1 VARGWESK
9 SVEDQQAAASTP
21 PESKQRL
28 TPQQVDTKQKEEAI
42 LLSRSHVLQQM
53 QKAENPRHRQMLQ
66 DALAALDAQLTRLG

>member
-9 SVEDQQAAASTP
+9 SVEDQQAAASTL

-28 TPQQVDTKQKEEAI
+28 TPQQVDTKQREEAI

-53 QKAENPRHRQMLQ
+53 QKAQNPRHRQMLQ

>member
-9 SVEDQQAAASTP
+9 SVEDQQAAASTL

-53 QKAENPRHRQMLQ
+53 QKAQNPRHRQMLQ